1 MKIIQLTLEQMHLVE
16 MMTDEIMD
24 EWVQFGDVDA
34 HVFYQNAGQHWQNN
48 FTPIETGIII
58 EDVVF
63 NTFG

>member
-1 MKIIQLTLEQMHLVE
+1 MKIVKLTLEQMHLVE

-24 EWVQFGDVDA
+24 EWVQFGEVDTHA
-34 HVFYQNAGQHWQNN
+34 FYQNAGQHWQNN

-63 NTFG
+63 NVFG

>member
-1 MKIIQLTLEQMHLVE
+1 MKIVKLTLEQMHLVE

-24 EWVQFGDVDA
+24 EWVQFGDVDTHA
-34 HVFYQNAGQHWQNN
+34 FYQNAGQHWQNN

-63 NTFG
+63 NVFG